1 MHEQDSGE
9 QDKRPAKRGKRKTGK
24 GMLSDAIPGQGVQF
38 LAGSPMT
45 QSGQDT
51 CRAPSARGRVGF
63 RVSGTAFV
71 RFVVDGSVYGE
82 PLAVPEDVPV
92 RIDQ

>member
-9 QDKRPAKRGKRKTGK
+9 LDKRPAKRGKRKTGK
-24 GMLSDAIPGQGVQF
+24 GMLSDAMPGQVVQF
-38 LAGSPMT
+38 LAGPPTT
-45 QSGQDT
+45 QDGQDKEQ
-51 CRAPSARGRVGF
+51 APIARGRVAF

-71 RFVVDGSVYGE
+71 RFVVDGEGYGE

-92 RIDQ
+92 RIDS